1 MTNTMNPAAQPEPA
15 DAQNPAQEP
24 VQFTVEVGP
33 MAHGGHCV
41 AQHDDRAVFVRHA
54 IPGEIVVAQL
64 TETGPSERFLLADTV
79 EVIRASEFRRSHQW
93 KIADSLR
100 AHSFGREPVSGAEY
114 GHIVLEYQRRL
125 KANVFRDTMV
135 RVGKQNVD
143 DMEISVEGVEADGA
157 HGLDWRTRNTF
168 VVSPVGRLCMPVHRG
183 LNPVVVRNVPL
194 AVPQLDALGLWGLD
208 FSGAA
213 RIEVTTPAHGRDA
226 LINIIPRSNVA
237 NSKETLATHVENWRE
252 AVSGLPQHVSVV
264 VSAPAG
270 KGGRKIKV
278 TQVRGQSWVAEDVA
292 SELFGTRSFRV
303 SGHGRWPAHRDG
315 PVTLVDAVMQA
326 ADAQPGQTVADLYAG
341 SGLFSRYLAEAV
353 GADGAVLAVED
364 GVATSQD
371 ASINLREVPQAT
383 VLHGNIN
390 RVMNSW
396 HRKPEADFTA
406 GGLNDRQVDT
416 VVMSPHRKGAGKAV
430 LGRIDQL
437 TPEKII
443 YVSSDPA
450 SLARDTRRLNYHG
463 WVLDSVEVYDL
474 APDTQHMESV
484 CVFTKP

>member
-1 MTNTMNPAAQPEPA
+1 MTNTLNPATSPEPA
-15 DAQNPAQEP
+15 DAQPSVQEP

-100 AHSFGREPVSGAEY
+100 AHAFGRDPVGGAEY

-135 RVGKQNVD
+135 RIGKQNVD
-143 DMEISVEGVEADGA
+143 DLEFSVEGIEADGA
-157 HGLDWRTRNTF
+157 HGLDWRTRNVF

-194 AVPQLDALGLWGLD
+194 AVPELDALGLWGLD

-213 RIEVTTPAHGRDA
+213 RIEVATPSYGRGA
-226 LINIIPRSNVA
+226 LINIIPRSNVV
-237 NSKETLATHVENWRE
+237 NSKETLAKYVKNWRAE
-252 AVSGLPQHVSVV
+252 VSDLPQHVSVI
-264 VSAPAG
+264 VSTPAG
-270 KGGRKIKV
+270 KGGRKVKV
-278 TQVRGQSWVAEDVA
+278 TQVRGQSWVEEDVA
-292 SELFGTRSFRV
+292 SEQYGTRSFRV

-315 PVTLVDAVMQA
+315 PVTLVEAVMQA
-326 ADAQPGQTVADLYAG
+326 ADVQPGQMVADLYAG
-341 SGLFSRYLAEAV
+341 AGLFSRYLAEAV
-353 GADGAVLAVED
+353 GGDGAVLAVED
-364 GVATSQD
+364 GVTASQD
-371 ASINLREVPQAT
+371 ASVNLREVPQAT

-406 GGLNDRQVDT
+406 GGLDGRQVDT
-416 VVMSPHRKGAGKAV
+416 VVMSPPRKGAGKAV

-437 TPEKII
+437 GPEKIV
-443 YVSSDPA
+443 YVSGDPA
-450 SLARDTRRLNYHG
+450 SLARDTRRLNHHG
-463 WVLDSVEVYDL
+463 WVLDSVDVYDL

-484 CVFTKP
+484 SVFIKR